1 MSLLTDLLKA
11 LLPGL
16 IPKKAPYCLWVLT
29 VKHVTGAIVK
39 NRLNAT
45 GEIRIVYFYN

>member
-1 MSLLTDLLKA
+1 VAGDWEKNMTDANLCVYD
-11 LLPGL
+11 GG
-16 IPKKAPYCLWVLT
+16 
-29 VKHVTGAIVK
+29 TGAIVK